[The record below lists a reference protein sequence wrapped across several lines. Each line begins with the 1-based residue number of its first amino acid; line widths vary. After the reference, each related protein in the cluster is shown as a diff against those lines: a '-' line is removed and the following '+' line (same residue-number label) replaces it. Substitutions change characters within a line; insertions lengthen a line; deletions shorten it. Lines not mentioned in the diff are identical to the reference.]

1 MSQPAPYDSHGQP
14 VGHFSAGEA
23 IGYGWRTFTRHAGAL
38 IVLALVVVLAQV
50 LVNLVGRQIDNGL
63 LLFVWNIVGY
73 VVSLVLTVGV
83 YRAALA
89 VLDGRTP
96 EVSMLF
102 GGGSVLTYFLASLI
116 VGVAFVI
123 GLVLLIVPGLIVA
136 FVCQFFGLAAVDD
149 PSTGPI
155 GAISRSFT
163 VVKDNIGQVLL
174 FDLVALG
181 IVIVGALLLG
191 VGLLVA
197 YPVVFVA
204 QAYAWRR
211 MTRGRVAALA

>member
-1 MSQPAPYDSHGQP
+1 MSSPYPYEPPGAPVAS
-14 VGHFSAGEA
+14 FSTGDAV
-23 IGYGWRTFTRHAGAL
+23 GYGWRAFLRHAAAL
-38 IVLALVVVLAQV
+38 IVLSLVVIAAQ
-50 LVNLVGRQIDNGL
+50 LVVSWIGRQIDSWF
-63 LLFVWNIVGY
+63 LLFVWNVIGY

-96 EVSMLF
+96 EVGLLF
-102 GGGSVLTYFLASLI
+102 RSEAVLTYFLASLI

-123 GLVLLIVPGLIVA
+123 GLVLLIIPGIIVA
-136 FVCQFFGLAAVDD
+136 FLFQFFGLAAVDD
-149 PSTGPI
+149 PASGPI
-155 GAISRSFT
+155 GAISRSFA

-174 FDLVALG
+174 LDLAMIG

-197 YPVVFVA
+197 YPVVVVA

-211 MTRGRVAALA
+211 MTRGPVAAIS